1 MRENRS
7 ARGKA
12 FLILLAVLAAAACAQ
27 DGGDAG
33 QRRIP
38 IPPAPSDSLAR
49 NVTSIGFDRSLNTYH
64 WTATTIDTI
73 RSGPYQ
79 VSLNEQ
85 FLSTL
90 IRSSQILINDN
101 QALTL
106 RLRRSLDD
114 RL

>member
-1 MRENRS
+1 MSMRASRS

-12 FLILLAVLAAAACAQ
+12 LVLLLGVLSAAPGARGQ
-27 DGGDAG
+27 EGGDAG

-38 IPPAPSDSLAR
+38 IPTAPADSIAR

-64 WTATTIDTI
+64 WTATTIDTV
-73 RSGPYQ
+73 RSGPYE
-79 VSLNEQ
+79 VALNEQ

-101 QALTL
+101 QALTI
-106 RLRRSLDD
+106 R
-114 RL
+114 